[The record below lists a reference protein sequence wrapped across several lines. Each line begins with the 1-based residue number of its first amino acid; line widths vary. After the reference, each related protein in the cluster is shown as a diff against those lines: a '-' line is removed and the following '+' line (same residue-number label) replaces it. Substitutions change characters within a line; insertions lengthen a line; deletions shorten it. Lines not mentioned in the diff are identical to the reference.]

1 MNRSSV
7 TLATAGVVLIA
18 AVLTGCQA
26 AGSSASAP
34 SAGASSGASAGTG
47 SVLPVAGNPIS
58 NTSTTPGLSIVSAA
72 VEDNVDPSTKKAIDD
87 RLQITLANATAAPLT
102 NVEIYYEMTDTTTK
116 QSEGYYSPLTGI
128 TIPANGESTVYFD
141 NETAPGH
148 FPENTFSLYRSSANQ
163 VDFTI
168 EASADGCRSLRA
180 RRAKGPEPVSKRT
193 ERCSRAEHAGH
204 T

>member
-26 AGSSASAP
+26 AGSSAPAP
-34 SAGASSGASAGTG
+34 SAGASSGATSGAG

-72 VEDNVDPSTKKAIDD
+72 VEDNVDPSTKKAIND

-116 QSEGYYSPLTGI
+116 QSEGYYSTLTGI
-128 TIPANGESTVYFD
+128 TIPANGETIVYFD
-141 NETAPGH
+141 NETASGH

-168 EASADGCRSLRA
+168 EASADGVQIASGTA
-180 RRAKGPEPVSKRT
+180 SKG
-193 ERCSRAEHAGH
+193 AG
-204 T
+204 TGEQAD